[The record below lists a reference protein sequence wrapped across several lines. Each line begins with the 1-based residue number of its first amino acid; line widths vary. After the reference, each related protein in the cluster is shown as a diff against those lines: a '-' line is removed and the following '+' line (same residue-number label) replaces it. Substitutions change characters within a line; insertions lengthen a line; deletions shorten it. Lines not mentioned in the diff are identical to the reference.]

1 MKSIPVISK
10 RIMVKD
16 LSSPPIL
23 KEVHKKVIPGPGDFI
38 MYQGKLSQVVKISH
52 SRLCLVVELNQK
64 KIQLPLKVGYRI
76 FMQEA

>member
-1 MKSIPVISK
+1 MLE
-10 RIMVKD
+10 D
-16 LSSPPIL
+16 LRSASML
-23 KEVHKKVIPGPGDFI
+23 KEVPKKVIPGPGDFI

-76 FMQEA
+76 FMQEE